1 MSKLPD
7 IKQNFPEWY
16 QEVIYQSELADQA
29 PARGCVV
36 IRPYGTAL
44 WENIKNILDMKIK
57 KTGHQNAMFPL
68 LIPLSFIEKEA
79 KHVEGF
85 APELAIVTHAGG
97 EKLEEPYVIR
107 PTSETVIHYMFAKWI
122 KSWRDLPMKINQWA
136 NVMRWEKRTRPFLRT
151 SEFFW
156 QEGHTAH
163 ETLEEA
169 EAEVQTMLYE
179 YIDLAENY
187 LAIPVLSGMKPESE
201 KFAGADKTFTFEGI
215 MPDGKALQ
223 MGTSHLISQN
233 FAKAFGMMFQNRE
246 GVQTYPFLTSWG
258 ASTRLIGALVMT
270 HGDSKGLVLP
280 PAVAPI
286 QVVIVPIF
294 KKGFDS
300 QRLIEAAEA
309 LKSEVDA
316 LDNKVSVYIDKDEH
330 ETPGAKFYKWELKGI
345 PLRIEIGPRD
355 LENNQAVLVD
365 RLGMAK
371 RPVGLEHISQEVL
384 VTLDAIQAEMYKRAK
399 DRLKERVVPGEKLS
413 EFGESLA
420 NAGFAYQTGWCQGPE
435 CEKLLKDYKA
445 TIRCLLGQ
453 ATQKTCFN
461 CDLPSVC
468 DVIVARA
475 Y

>member
-16 QEVIYQSELADQA
+16 HEVIYQAELVDQA
-29 PARGCVV
+29 PVRGCMVV
-36 IRPYGTAL
+36 RPYGTAL
-44 WENIKNILDMKIK
+44 WENIKAVLDKKIK
-57 KTGHQNAMFPL
+57 DTGHKNAMFPL
-68 LIPLSFIEKEA
+68 LIPLSFLEKEA
-79 KHVEGF
+79 EHVEGF

-107 PTSETVIHYMFAKWI
+107 PTSETMIHYMFAKWI

-169 EAEVQTMLYE
+169 DQEVETMLNE
-179 YIDLAENY
+179 YIDLAVSY
-187 LAIPVLSGMKPESE
+187 LAIPVISGKKPESE
-201 KFAGADKTFTFEGI
+201 KFAGAEKTFTFEGI

-233 FAKAFGMMFQNRE
+233 FAKAFGMMFQSRE
-246 GVQTYPFLTSWG
+246 GKQEYPFLTSWG

-280 PAVAPI
+280 PAVAPL

-294 KKGFDS
+294 RKGFDA
-300 QRLIEAAEA
+300 QQVLGAAQQVA
-309 LKSEVDA
+309 DSLKGKA
-316 LDNKVSVYIDKDEH
+316 SVFIDSDEH
-330 ETPGAKFYKWELKGI
+330 ETPGAKFYKWELKGV

-355 LENNQAVLVD
+355 VENKQAMFVD
-365 RLGMAK
+365 RLGMEK
-371 RPVGLEHISQEVL
+371 RSVSLEHISQEV
-384 VTLDAIQAEMYKRAK
+384 VTTLDALQAELYKRAQE
-399 DRLKERVVPGEKLS
+399 RLKTMIRPGEKLA
-413 EFGESLA
+413 EFGSSLTDE
-420 NAGFAYQTGWCQGPE
+420 GFAYQTGWCQRPE
-435 CEKLLKDYKA
+435 CEQLLKEYKA
-445 TIRCLLGQ
+445 TIRCLLDQ
-453 ATQKTCFN
+453 AVQKTCFN
-461 CDLPSVC
+461 CDLPSIC